1 MNDYTPTYCECGLGP
16 GFTCHPDCPAYK
28 KPPPSE
34 ITGSVTVKNS
44 VVQTREQPALKSS
57 YTSVAFAAADTIVR
71 SLLGQD
77 DNRKRAV
84 VWSTGLVVIGKRDQL
99 SSGVA
104 LVNITGAR
112 LDAATGAIELTGQ
125 DDVWVIPTG
134 VDAVVSVVNER
145 WE

>member
-1 MNDYTPTYCECGLGP
+1 MNETMCECGLGP
-16 GFTCHPDCPAYK
+16 GYTCHPDCPAYK

-34 ITGSVTVKNS
+34 ITGSVTVTNT

-57 YTSVAFAAADTIVR
+57 YTSVGFAAADTTVR

-77 DNRKRAV
+77 NDRKRAV
-84 VWSTGLVVIGKRDQL
+84 IWSTGLVVIGKRDQL
-99 SSGVA
+99 SSGAAVA
-104 LVNITGAR
+104 NITGAR
-112 LDAATGAIELTGQ
+112 LDAATGILPLTGQ
-125 DDVWVIPTG
+125 DELWVLPTG